1 MKLYE
6 IDKAIMDCVD
16 LDTGEIIDTK
26 QLDKLQIERDAKLE
40 NVACWIKDLKA
51 EAEALKAEKMAFAER
66 QKIAENKMESL
77 KKYLAYALNGKAFKS
92 TRTSVSFRKSQ
103 SVEIADIYKLDEN
116 YLRYKEPEADKT
128 AIKEALKAGKTV
140 AGATL
145 VENTSV
151 IIKWGVFY
159 EYYYI

>member
-1 MKLYE
+1 MTLYE
-6 IDKAIMDCVD
+6 IDDAILNCIDEE
-16 LDTGEIIDTK
+16 TGEIIDYEK
-26 QLDKLQIERDAKLE
+26 LDELQIERETKIE

-66 QKIAENKMESL
+66 QKVAENKMESL
-77 KKYLAYALNGKAFKS
+77 KKYLAYALDGKAFKS
-92 TRTSVSFRKSQ
+92 TRASVSFRKSQ
-103 SVEIADIYKLDEN
+103 AVEITDIYKLDEN

-151 IIKWGVFY
+151 IIK
-159 EYYYI
+159 

>member
-6 IDKAIMDCVD
+6 IDEAITKCVD
-16 LDTGEIIDTK
+16 AETGEIIDAE
-26 QLDKLQIERDAKLE
+26 QLDKLYMEKEEKLE
-40 NVACWIKDLKA
+40 NIALWIKDLKA

-66 QKIAENKMESL
+66 QKVAENKMESL
-77 KKYLAYALNGKAFKS
+77 KKYLAYALDGKAFKT
-92 TRTSVSFRKSQ
+92 TRASVSFRKSQ
-103 SVEIADIYKLDEN
+103 AVEITDIYKLDEN

-151 IIKWGVFY
+151 IIK
-159 EYYYI
+159 